1 LLEFFNELFN
11 THIIELKIIAT
22 ELTLFAPIEIKHFI
36 IKYSKSLVPIMTF
49 AFTLQESFIILK
61 AIQNLEM
68 IITSL
73 PRQDVLTVLEPV
85 ASDLYHN
92 LNEL

>member
-1 LLEFFNELFN
+1 
-11 THIIELKIIAT
+11 
-22 ELTLFAPIEIKHFI
+22 
-36 IKYSKSLVPIMTF
+36 MTF